1 VTKQEIRK
9 KYVGLREALSSAEID
24 KSSREI
30 ANRFFSSIDFSSIS
44 VIHSFLPISSKKEI
58 NTWLIIDEVM
68 ESHPDVKIAIPKIE
82 GDRLVNFYFKERSQ
96 LAENPWKILEPVSGE
111 KAPTQK
117 IDLVIVPLLAF
128 DRTGNRVGYGKGFYD
143 KFLAECRSG
152 CKKIGLSFFD
162 PVDESIP
169 VDAFDMRLDLV
180 ITPTEI
186 YRFEF

>member
-1 VTKQEIRK
+1 MTKQEIRK